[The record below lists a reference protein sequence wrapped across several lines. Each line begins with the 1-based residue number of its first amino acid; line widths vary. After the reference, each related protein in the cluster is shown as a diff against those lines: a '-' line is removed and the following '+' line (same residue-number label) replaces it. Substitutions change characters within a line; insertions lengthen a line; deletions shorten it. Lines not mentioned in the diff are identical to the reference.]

1 VTQTAA
7 TESAVPASK
16 SLAARLLGVLLSP
29 KAAYA
34 DVAAAPRWFG
44 ALGVVL
50 LLTMGPTAAFL
61 STDVGKQAMLD
72 QQIRQAESFG
82 RTLNDAQY
90 QRLERMAQY
99 APYVAV
105 AGQLV
110 SLPLVALVL
119 AGIALA
125 VFNAILGGDATFQ
138 QVFSIVSHSGMVI
151 GLSTLFA
158 VPLDYARETLTSP
171 ANLAVFLPFLDE
183 NSFAAR
189 FLGSVDLF
197 HVWWIVSLAIGF
209 GALYRRRTGPIAT
222 TLFVVYGA
230 IVLAIAAIRTAL
242 AGV

>member
-1 VTQTAA
+1 MTRTTA
-7 TESAVPASK
+7 TESGVPASK
-16 SLAARLLGVLLSP
+16 SLAGRLLGVLLSP
-29 KAAYA
+29 KATYA

-44 ALGVVL
+44 AFGMVL
-50 LLTMGPTAAFL
+50 LLTMVPTAVFL
-61 STDVGKQAMLD
+61 STDVGKQAMVD

-90 QRLERMAQY
+90 QRLEQMAQY
-99 APYVAV
+99 APYLAA

-119 AGIALA
+119 AGISLA
-125 VFNAILGGDATFQ
+125 VFNAILGGDATFK
-138 QVFSIVSHSGMVI
+138 QVFSVVCHSGMII

-158 VPLDYARETLTSP
+158 VPLDYARGTLTSP

-189 FLGSVDLF
+189 FLGAVDLF
-197 HVWWIVSLAIGF
+197 HVWWIASLAIGF

-222 TLFVVYGA
+222 TMFVVYGA
-230 IVLAIAAIRTAL
+230 IVLAVAAIRTAL
-242 AGV
+242 SGA